1 MARITER
8 DLAPYTPKKD
18 AWDKIL
24 KDPQKQ
30 KNAADLTEGDHQT
43 KDKFIAFRVTES
55 EYDQLMDR
63 FGDPTRIRA
72 VLLSE
77 VQGESDLEQ
86 VQISER
92 GDLIDIG

>member
-8 DLAPYTPKKD
+8 DLKRYTPKPD

-30 KNAADLTEGDHQT
+30 KKTSDLTEADQQT

-55 EYDQLMDR
+55 EYEQLMDR

-77 VQGESDLEQ
+77 VQSGSDIEQ

-92 GDLIDIG
+92 GDLIDIK